1 MNFASLIGNQ
11 RIKHLLKRA
20 VAEGRVG
27 QGLIFAGP
35 RGVGKYR
42 FALALAQAINCLRPI
57 EGDACGECAN
67 CRKFAARDFTDV
79 KTIAPDGQFIK
90 IDQMREM
97 SREAYYRPYEGRRRV
112 YLIDGAERLRE
123 EAANSILKTL
133 EEPPDTSQIILLT
146 AKPYALLETI
156 RSRCQ
161 TLNFAPLAYD
171 ELEGYLKA
179 NYKRPL
185 EETRLIARLARGSL
199 GRALEIDLGD
209 YRGKRDTL
217 MDLVEALLV
226 RGDTVKVMQ
235 AAEYLGRKFD
245 KEAFETHMDLLM
257 TLLEDLFHLKLGE
270 PATSLTNRDI
280 AKRLEQAAEVASL
293 ERITGLVEQIE
304 KVLQNLPRNVNRHI
318 AMEAV
323 LLRQ

>member
-11 RIKHLLKRA
+11 RIKQLLKRA
-20 VAEGRVG
+20 VADGRIG

-35 RGVGKYR
+35 SGIGKR
-42 FALALAQAINCLRPI
+42 QFALALAQAINCLRPAA
-57 EGDACGECAN
+57 GDACGECVT
-67 CRKFAARDFTDV
+67 CRKFAAREFTDV
-79 KTIAPDGQFIK
+79 KTITPDGQFIK

-97 SREAYYRPYEGRRRV
+97 SREAYFRPYEGRRRV
-112 YLIDGAERLRE
+112 YIIDGAERLRE

-133 EEPPDTSQIILLT
+133 EEPPETSQIVLLT

-161 TLNFAPLAYD
+161 LLNFAPLSYEEMEAY
-171 ELEGYLKA
+171 LQA

-199 GRALEIDLGD
+199 GRALEIDLGE
-209 YRGKRDTL
+209 YKEKRATL

-226 RGDTVKVMQ
+226 TRDTVKLMQ
-235 AAEYLGRKFD
+235 SAEYLGRKLD
-245 KEAFETHMDLLM
+245 KEAFETHLDLLM

-270 PATSLTNRDI
+270 AVESLTNRDL

-293 ERITGLVEQIE
+293 ERLTSFVGQLE
-304 KVLQNLPRNVNRHI
+304 KVSQNLPRNINRHI
-318 AMEAV
+318 AMEAA
-323 LLRQ
+323 LLST